1 MKRINNNSQCN
12 IHFPQEYRQQQNDQ
26 TALIIGLGFMCVM
39 LFGLVVAL
47 LVALRI
53 G

>member
-1 MKRINNNSQCN
+1 MKRINNNSECN
-12 IHFPQEYRQQQNDQ
+12 IHFPQEYQRPQNDQ
-26 TALIIGLGFMCVM
+26 TALIIGLSFMTVM

-47 LVALRI
+47 LVALRM